1 MHANM
6 FTPKGSR
13 SAVMVVLY
21 PNGLDVLVYSLVAGI
36 DTTHSPM
43 VAALVEDI
51 IKGAKSAVM
60 VSSFQELQLVCDH

>member
-1 MHANM
+1 MHATM

-21 PNGLDVLVYSLVAGI
+21 PNGLGVLVYSLVAGI

-51 IKGAKSAVM
+51 TKGAKSAVM